1 MNNGREMA
9 NEQNL
14 VPMNKQ
20 PPEVRKELGS
30 KGGKNSGKIRREK
43 RAMYEILNAMINQP
57 IAANQKKAREALKK
71 LGINSADA
79 TNGALINL
87 QLINL
92 ALSGQV
98 DAKVKL
104 RAIELIHRFV
114 DGQKI
119 DVTTNGKDV
128 TKIQSEPLQLHIV
141 TSTNEYKKILEEINK
156 EKEYKNSDFGENKD

>member
-1 MNNGREMA
+1 MA

-57 IAANQKKAREALKK
+57 IAANQKRAREALKK
-71 LGINSADA
+71 LGIDSEDA

-104 RAIELIHRFV
+104 RAIELIHRFI
-114 DGQKI
+114 DGQKF

-128 TKIQSEPLQLHIV
+128 VKDPLIV
-141 TSTNEYKKILEEINK
+141 QVIDNRNQVDDINDEDTDNENIR
-156 EKEYKNSDFGENKD
+156 

>member
-1 MNNGREMA
+1 
-9 NEQNL
+9 
-14 VPMNKQ
+14 MNKQ

-57 IAANQKKAREALKK
+57 IAANQKRAREALKK
-71 LGINSADA
+71 LGIDSEDA

-104 RAIELIHRFV
+104 RAIELIHRFI
-114 DGQKI
+114 DGQKF

-128 TKIQSEPLQLHIV
+128 VKDPLIV
-141 TSTNEYKKILEEINK
+141 QVIDNRNQVDDINDEDTDNENIR
-156 EKEYKNSDFGENKD
+156 

>member
-1 MNNGREMA
+1 MA

-20 PPEVRKELGS
+20 PPEVRKKLGS

-57 IAANQKKAREALKK
+57 IAANQRRAREALKK
-71 LGINSADA
+71 LGIDSEDA

-104 RAIELIHRFV
+104 RAIELIHRFI
-114 DGQKI
+114 DGQKF

-128 TKIQSEPLQLHIV
+128 VKDPLIV
-141 TSTNEYKKILEEINK
+141 QVIDNRNQVDDTNDEDTDN
-156 EKEYKNSDFGENKD
+156 ENIR

>member
-1 MNNGREMA
+1 MA

-57 IAANQKKAREALKK
+57 IAANQKRAREALKK
-71 LGINSADA
+71 LGIDSEDA

-114 DGQKI
+114 DGQKF

-128 TKIQSEPLQLHIV
+128 TKIQSDPLQLHIV

-156 EKEYKNSDFGENKD
+156 EKEYKNSDFGENED

>member
-1 MNNGREMA
+1 MA

-57 IAANQKKAREALKK
+57 IAANQRRAREALKK
-71 LGINSADA
+71 LGIDSEDA

-128 TKIQSEPLQLHIV
+128 TKIQSDPLQLHIV

-156 EKEYKNSDFGENKD
+156 EKEYKNSDFGENED

>member
-1 MNNGREMA
+1 
-9 NEQNL
+9 
-14 VPMNKQ
+14 MNKQ
-20 PPEVRKELGS
+20 PPEVRKKLGS

-57 IAANQKKAREALKK
+57 IAANQKRAREALKK
-71 LGINSADA
+71 LGIDSEDA

-104 RAIELIHRFV
+104 RAIELIHRFI
-114 DGQKI
+114 DGQKF

-128 TKIQSEPLQLHIV
+128 VKDPLIV
-141 TSTNEYKKILEEINK
+141 QVIDNRNQVDDINDEDTDNENIR
-156 EKEYKNSDFGENKD
+156 

>member
-1 MNNGREMA
+1 MA

-20 PPEVRKELGS
+20 PPEVRKKLGS

-57 IAANQKKAREALKK
+57 IAANQKKAREALKR
-71 LGINSADA
+71 LGIDSEDA

-128 TKIQSEPLQLHIV
+128 TKIQSDPLQLHIV

-156 EKEYKNSDFGENKD
+156 EKEYKNSDFGENED

>member
-1 MNNGREMA
+1 MA

-20 PPEVRKELGS
+20 PPEVRKKLGS

-57 IAANQKKAREALKK
+57 IAANQKRAREALKK
-71 LGINSADA
+71 LGIDSEDA

-104 RAIELIHRFV
+104 RAIELIHRFI
-114 DGQKI
+114 DGQKF

-128 TKIQSEPLQLHIV
+128 VKDPLIV
-141 TSTNEYKKILEEINK
+141 QVIDNRNQVDDINDEDTDNENIR
-156 EKEYKNSDFGENKD
+156 

>member
-1 MNNGREMA
+1 MA

-104 RAIELIHRFV
+104 RAIELIHRFI
-114 DGQKI
+114 DGQKF

-128 TKIQSEPLQLHIV
+128 VKDPLIV
-141 TSTNEYKKILEEINK
+141 QVIDNRNQVDDINDEDTDNENIR
-156 EKEYKNSDFGENKD
+156 

>member
-1 MNNGREMA
+1 MA

-57 IAANQKKAREALKK
+57 IAANQKKAREALK
-71 LGINSADA
+71 NSADA

-156 EKEYKNSDFGENKD
+156 EKEYKNSDFGENED

>member
-1 MNNGREMA
+1 MA

-57 IAANQKKAREALKK
+57 IAANQKKAREALKR
-71 LGINSADA
+71 LGIDSEDA

-98 DAKVKL
+98 DAKIKL

-128 TKIQSEPLQLHIV
+128 AKIQSDPLQLHIV

-156 EKEYKNSDFGENKD
+156 EKEYKNTDFGEIED

>member
-1 MNNGREMA
+1 
-9 NEQNL
+9 
-14 VPMNKQ
+14 
-20 PPEVRKELGS
+20 
-30 KGGKNSGKIRREK
+30 
-43 RAMYEILNAMINQP
+43 MYEILNAMINQP

-114 DGQKI
+114 DGQKL
-119 DVTTNGKDV
+119 DVTTNGKDI
-128 TKIQSEPLQLHIV
+128 TREPLMVEIIDSREQV
-141 TSTNEYKKILEEINK
+141 NTDDNDEE
-156 EKEYKNSDFGENKD
+156 EEE

>member
-1 MNNGREMA
+1 MA

-57 IAANQKKAREALKK
+57 IAANQKRAREALKK
-71 LGINSADA
+71 LGIDSEDA

-119 DVTTNGKDV
+119 DVTTNGKDF
-128 TKIQSEPLQLHIV
+128 TKIQSDPLQLHIV

-156 EKEYKNSDFGENKD
+156 EKEYKNSDFGENED

>member
-1 MNNGREMA
+1 MA

-156 EKEYKNSDFGENKD
+156 EKEYKNSDFGENED

>member
-1 MNNGREMA
+1 MA

-20 PPEVRKELGS
+20 PPEVRKKLGS

-57 IAANQKKAREALKK
+57 IAANQRRAREALKK
-71 LGINSADA
+71 LGIDSEDA

-104 RAIELIHRFV
+104 RAIELIHRFI
-114 DGQKI
+114 DGQKF

-128 TKIQSEPLQLHIV
+128 VKDPLIV
-141 TSTNEYKKILEEINK
+141 QVIDNRNQVDDINDEDTDNENIR
-156 EKEYKNSDFGENKD
+156 

>member
-1 MNNGREMA
+1 MA

-14 VPMNKQ
+14 IPMNKQ
-20 PPEVRKELGS
+20 PPEVRRKLGS
-30 KGGKNSGKIRREK
+30 KGGENSGRKRREK

-57 IAANQKKAREALKK
+57 IAANQKRAREALKK
-71 LGINSADA
+71 LGIDSEDA

-104 RAIELIHRFV
+104 RAIELIHRFI
-114 DGQKI
+114 DGQKF

-128 TKIQSEPLQLHIV
+128 VKDPLIV
-141 TSTNEYKKILEEINK
+141 QVIDNRNQVDDINDEDTDNENIR
-156 EKEYKNSDFGENKD
+156 

>member
-1 MNNGREMA
+1 MA

-128 TKIQSEPLQLHIV
+128 TKIQSDPLQLHIV

-156 EKEYKNSDFGENKD
+156 EKEYKNSDFGENED